1 MDNWVELSKN
11 IVKIVFVLIIPA
23 FVIYMRVKK
32 KIGTSFALG
41 AIMMSFIVALIGVAS
56 IYEDPADIFINEI
69 NSGNYEESKKLFK
82 IIVQGG
88 PEKIAEVNEEKIIYK
103 EQFSR
108 IKEELVKEYEEIAER
123 YYRTI
128 TVVESDDCG
137 DFIAQQKNLS
147 DLKHALNLL
156 NYSVS
161 IGGINPVLYDKLVLK
176 IENGEQI
183 IKKMK
188 ERC

>member
-108 IKEELVKEYEEIAER
+108 IKEELV
-123 YYRTI
+123 
-128 TVVESDDCG
+128 
-137 DFIAQQKNLS
+137 
-147 DLKHALNLL
+147 
-156 NYSVS
+156 
-161 IGGINPVLYDKLVLK
+161 
-176 IENGEQI
+176 
-183 IKKMK
+183 
-188 ERC
+188 